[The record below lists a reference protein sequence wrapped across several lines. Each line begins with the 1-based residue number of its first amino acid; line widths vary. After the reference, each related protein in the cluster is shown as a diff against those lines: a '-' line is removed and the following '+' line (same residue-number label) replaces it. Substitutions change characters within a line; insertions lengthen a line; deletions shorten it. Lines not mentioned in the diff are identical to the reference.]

1 VSKERAER
9 LLRMA
14 AALEESITRLEAQ
27 KKVDTQTTVLRLRL
41 LQKEILSAIDRADS
55 ASRGH

>member
-55 ASRGH
+55 ASRRH